1 MKNKKKHSKAFF
13 IISVIYEGIC
23 HCGEK
28 CIGETE
34 RNVSIRWSEHAG
46 IMKKSE
52 PAKHS
57 YHDCNNKF
65 YYRRSKKKTKT
76 ANSWWIIHKA
86 IMPNFKQTIWITH
99 SKIILLRHHIAYFPA
114 NIRLDEDV
122 LKTSSRRV
130 DQDEYIRLSHSS
142 SEDVFKTS
150 SSRLDQDHYNRLG
163 HTSSRRFQDVFKT
176 SSRCLAKTSSRR
188 LQNVFKTSAKTSS
201 RHLQDVFQGCL
212 QDALKTYY
220 PVKLFA

>member
-76 ANSWWIIHKA
+76 ANSWRIIHKA

-122 LKTSSRRV
+122 LKTSFVFVFRR
-130 DQDEYIRLSHSS
+130 RL
-142 SEDVFKTS
+142 EDVFKTS
-150 SSRLDQDHYNRLG
+150 W
-163 HTSSRRFQDVFKT
+163 SRRIC
-176 SSRCLAKTSSRR
+176 S
-188 LQNVFKTSAKTSS
+188 
-201 RHLQDVFQGCL
+201 
-212 QDALKTYY
+212 
-220 PVKLFA
+220 P